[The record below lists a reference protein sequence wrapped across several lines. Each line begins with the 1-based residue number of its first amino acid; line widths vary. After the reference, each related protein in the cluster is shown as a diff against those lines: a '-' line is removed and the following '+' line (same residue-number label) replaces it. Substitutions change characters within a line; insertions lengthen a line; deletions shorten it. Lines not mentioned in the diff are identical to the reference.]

1 MVKGLYT
8 AYTGMINQQNRMDVI
23 TNNMANATTT
33 GFKSEGATSKS
44 FSDVYAVKIKDASE
58 YYVNRRLGTMSMGV
72 EIGETYTDFAQG
84 SFRST
89 ENTYDLA
96 LDGEGFFA
104 ISFTNKAGVTSTKYS
119 RDGSFTVNTEGY
131 LVTKDGDF
139 VLNRNNAPIQI
150 NVNASINIDTLGNI
164 FEDGNQVAQIN
175 VVDFQDYN
183 YLEKYGENLYDMV
196 EGGTMIESTARV
208 QQGYLEASNV
218 NIVSEMVD
226 MIAITR
232 AYETNQKVITTIDST
247 LDKAVNTVGKL

>member
-58 YYVNRRLGTMSMGV
+58 YYVNKRLGTMSMGV

-89 ENTYDLA
+89 DNTYDLA
-96 LDGEGFFA
+96 LDGDGFFA

-119 RDGSFTVNTEGY
+119 RDGSFTVNTDGY

-150 NVNASINIDTLGNI
+150 NVNAAVAIDTLGNI

-247 LDKAVNTVGKL
+247 LEKAVNSVGKL

>member
-119 RDGSFTVNTEGY
+119 RDGSFTVNTDGY

>member
-58 YYVNRRLGTMSMGV
+58 YYVNKRLGTMSMGV

-89 ENTYDLA
+89 DNTYDLA
-96 LDGEGFFA
+96 LDGDGFFA
-104 ISFTNKAGVTSTKYS
+104 VSFTNKAGVTSTKYS
-119 RDGSFTVNTEGY
+119 RDGSFTVNTDGY

-150 NVNASINIDTLGNI
+150 NVNAAVAIDTLGNI

-247 LDKAVNTVGKL
+247 LEKAVNSVGKL

>member
-58 YYVNRRLGTMSMGV
+58 YYVNKRLGTMSMGV

-89 ENTYDLA
+89 DNTYDLA
-96 LDGEGFFA
+96 LDGDGFFA
-104 ISFTNKAGVTSTKYS
+104 VSFTNKAGVTSTKYS
-119 RDGSFTVNTEGY
+119 RDGSFTVNTDGY

-150 NVNASINIDTLGNI
+150 NVNATVAIDTLGNI

-247 LDKAVNTVGKL
+247 LEKAVNSVGKL

>member
-1 MVKGLYT
+1 
-8 AYTGMINQQNRMDVI
+8 
-23 TNNMANATTT
+23 
-33 GFKSEGATSKS
+33 
-44 FSDVYAVKIKDASE
+44 
-58 YYVNRRLGTMSMGV
+58 MSMGV

-89 ENTYDLA
+89 DNTYDLA
-96 LDGEGFFA
+96 LDGDGFFA
-104 ISFTNKAGVTSTKYS
+104 VSFTNKAGVTSTKYS
-119 RDGSFTVNTEGY
+119 RDGSFTVNTDGY

-150 NVNASINIDTLGNI
+150 NVNAAVAIDTLGNI

-247 LDKAVNTVGKL
+247 LEKAVNSVGKL